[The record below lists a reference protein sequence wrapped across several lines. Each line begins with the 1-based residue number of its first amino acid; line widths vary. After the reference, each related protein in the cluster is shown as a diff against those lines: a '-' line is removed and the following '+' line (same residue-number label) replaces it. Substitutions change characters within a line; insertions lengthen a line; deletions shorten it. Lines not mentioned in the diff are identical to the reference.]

1 MEGYNEIFMLGAVLL
16 AIITLGS
23 FVALIIKLM
32 GPINQL
38 NLAVQ
43 ELRDLIR
50 AQKEQLDNQNRK
62 LEEHSK
68 AIDVLNLK
76 FERLETKVHMYHNN

>member
-23 FVALIIKLM
+23 FVTLIIKLM

-50 AQKEQLDNQNRK
+50 TQKEQLDIQNRR
-62 LEEHSK
+62 LEEHGK
-68 AIDVLNLK
+68 AIDQLTLNL
-76 FERLETKVHMYHNN
+76 ERLKTQVHMYHKN

>member
-23 FVALIIKLM
+23 FVTLIIKLM

-50 AQKEQLDNQNRK
+50 TQKEQLDNQNRK

-68 AIDVLNLK
+68 VIDVLNLK
-76 FERLETKVHMYHNN
+76 LERLETKVHMYHNN

>member
-1 MEGYNEIFMLGAVLL
+1 MEGYNEIFMLGAVIVAL
-16 AIITLGS
+16 ITIGS
-23 FVALIIKLM
+23 FITLIIKLM

-50 AQKEQLDNQNRK
+50 AQREQLDVQNRK
-62 LEEHSK
+62 LEEHAK
-68 AIDVLNLK
+68 AIDQLNLK
-76 FERLETKVHMYHNN
+76 FERLATQVDMYHNN